1 MSLPTI
7 SRMRIKEIQATAS
20 RVGRVRLLFDND
32 TKMMVYPSVVA
43 DLGLFSGMELDE
55 KGVKLLEDTAARASA
70 KERAVRIV
78 AASSVSKSELL
89 HRLLEKGERQEDA
102 EQAVAWLVELKLLD
116 DLQTAKGIV
125 ERGVRKGYGKNRLRQ
140 LLYEKRIPK
149 QYWDE
154 ALSDVPEMDD
164 AIDAFL
170 HAKLDGKEIDDKL
183 TKKTVDA
190 LLRRGHSYFD
200 IKTALRRYS
209 DELEDHLE
217 D

>member
-1 MSLPTI
+1 MK
-7 SRMRIKEIQATAS
+7 IKEIQATAS
-20 RVGRVRLLFDND
+20 RTGRVRLLFDNE

-55 KGVKLLEDTAARASA
+55 KAFQLLEDTAAKASA

-78 AASSVSKSELL
+78 AASAVSKSELL

-102 EQAVAWLVELKLLD
+102 EQAVAWLSELKLLD
-116 DLQTAKGIV
+116 DSTTAKQIV

-154 ALSDVPEMDD
+154 ALSEVPEMDD
-164 AIDAFL
+164 AIDSFL
-170 HAKLDGKEIDDKL
+170 HAKLDGKQIDDKL

-190 LLRRGHSYFD
+190 LLRRGHNYGE
-200 IKTALRRYS
+200 IKSALRRYS

>member
-1 MSLPTI
+1 
-7 SRMRIKEIQATAS
+7 MRIKEIQATAS
-20 RVGRVRLLFDND
+20 RMGRVRLLFDND
-32 TKMMVYPSVVA
+32 TNMMVYPSVVA

-55 KGVKLLEDTAARASA
+55 NGYQLLEDTAAKASA
-70 KERAVRIV
+70 RERAVRIV
-78 AASSVSKSELL
+78 AASAVSKSELF

-102 EQAVAWLVELKLLD
+102 EQAVAWLSELQLLN
-116 DLQTAKGIV
+116 DLQTAKQIV
-125 ERGVRKGYGKNRLRQ
+125 ERGVRKGYGKNKLRQ

-154 ALSDVPEMDD
+154 ALADVPEMDD

-170 HAKLDGKEIDDKL
+170 HAKLDGRTIDDKL

-190 LLRRGHSYFD
+190 LLRRGHSYGD
-200 IKTALRRYS
+200 IKAAMRRYS
-209 DELEDHLE
+209 DELEDRLE